1 MFGLSWGQI
10 GIIVLVGLFVLG
22 PERIPTAVS
31 FVTGGLRKARSMAEG
46 AQAGLRHEIGPELDE
61 LRRQIAD
68 LQSLVNVQELHDLH
82 PQRLISKNLLGDE
95 FSGGL
100 SGFLG
105 AHGPSSVA
113 PVVAFPAVD
122 GPLPAV
128 ASTGPEGAG
137 TAVGVP
143 AH

>member
-68 LQSLVNVQELHDLH
+68 LQSLVNVQELRDLH
-82 PQRLISKNLLGDE
+82 PKQLIGKNILGEE
-95 FSGGL
+95 FSGGWGGL
-100 SGFLG
+100 LG
-105 AHGPSSVA
+105 PPGPPGDTAAIAATRSDS
-113 PVVAFPAVD
+113 PPPGTPPA
-122 GPLPAV
+122 
-128 ASTGPEGAG
+128 
-137 TAVGVP
+137 TA
-143 AH
+143 